1 MGDKLIVA
9 LDVNTLQKART
20 LVDKLYPAIK
30 IFKVGSELFTAAGP
44 QAVRMIN
51 KKGAKVFLDLKFH
64 DIPNT
69 VASAVKQAA
78 GLDVFMVNI
87 HASGGSD
94 MIKAAKEALKLLP
107 KNKKPVLLA
116 VTVLTSIDKAT
127 LKSLGI
133 NRPPI
138 KQVCLLAKMAKA
150 HGADGVVCSP
160 QEIKQVRRACGK
172 RFVIVTPGVRPLGKA
187 LADQKRVATP
197 QKAIKQ
203 GADFIVVGRP
213 ITEAPNPKKAAKEI
227 VSQISSKALRLCYS
241 VDK

>member
-1 MGDKLIVA
+1 MSDKLIVA
-9 LDVNTLQKART
+9 LDVDTLQKAKA

-30 IFKVGSELFTAAGP
+30 IFKVGNELFTAAGP
-44 QAVRMIN
+44 QAVNMIN

-69 VASAVKQAA
+69 VANAVKQAV
-78 GLDVFMVNI
+78 GLGVFMVNI
-87 HASGGSD
+87 HASGGAD
-94 MIKAAKEALKLLP
+94 MIKAAKEALKFLP
-107 KNKKPVLLA
+107 KNKRPTLLA

-138 KQVCLLAKMAKA
+138 KQVSLLAKMAKA

-160 QEIKQVRRACGK
+160 QEIKEVRRACGK

-197 QKAIKQ
+197 QEAVRQ
-203 GADFIVVGRP
+203 GANFIVVGRP
-213 ITEAPNPKKAAKEI
+213 ITQARNPKKAAEEI
-227 VSQISSKALRLCYS
+227 NDDIRNI
-241 VDK
+241 